1 MAHKKENTVEYA
13 IVDIETTGGYAAG
26 SGITEIAIRIF
37 DGNKIIDSY
46 ETLVRPTHNIPLY
59 ITALT
64 GIDYEMICDS
74 PAFEDVAKNVYEMLN
89 GRIFVAHNVNFD
101 YSFLKHHLG
110 DAGYSYTAQKL
121 CTVRM
126 ARKIKP
132 GLRSYSLGN
141 LCGALGI
148 EIENRHR
155 AGGDVD
161 ATIILFQKLLE
172 WDMEGIIPAMLKK
185 GSKEQ
190 QLPPNLPKE
199 DFEAL
204 PNKPGVYY
212 FRDNKGKVIYVGKAK
227 DLHKR
232 VAQHFTGHNINP
244 QRQNFLRE
252 IFSITYELC
261 GTELMAFILE
271 AIEIKRI
278 WPKYNRALK
287 KYEPKFGLFQ
297 YEDLQGY
304 KRLFIGKYNKSHLPI
319 QVFTTREGGMN
330 KLRELTRRFDL
341 CASLCRLGSC
351 ELCSFIDK
359 KNDLLCTA
367 NKPIAIYNEKVE
379 QALSY
384 LKEDM
389 PGFYITDKGRDSN
402 EKSCIW
408 VENGNFYGMGYISN
422 DADINSLDDIK
433 DSLIQYPGS
442 HYIMQLLISFMCKYP
457 NKVIKL
463 EKVTETDFWIH

>member
-1 MAHKKENTVEYA
+1 MEYA

-37 DGNKIIDSY
+37 DGESVVDSY
-46 ETLVRPTHNIPLY
+46 ETLVKPSHSIPLY

-64 GIDYEMICDS
+64 GIDYEMVCDS
-74 PAFEDVAKNVYEMLN
+74 PSFGDIASGVFEMLD

-101 YSFLKHHLG
+101 YSFLKQHLE
-110 DAGYSYTAQKL
+110 DAGYNYTAQKL

-132 GLRSYSLGN
+132 GLASYNLGN
-141 LCGALGI
+141 LCHTLGI
-148 EIENRHR
+148 AIENRHR
-155 AGGDVD
+155 AGGDAD
-161 ATIILFQKLLE
+161 ATVILFSKLLE
-172 WDMEGIIPAMLKK
+172 WDTENIIPAMLKK
-185 GSKEQ
+185 GSKEE
-190 QLPPNLPKE
+190 QLPPNLPKR

-212 FRDNKGKVIYVGKAK
+212 FRDHKDKVIYVGKAK
-227 DLHKR
+227 DLRKR
-232 VAQHFTGHNINP
+232 VSQHFTGHNPNP

-252 IFSITYELC
+252 IYSITYELC

-278 WPKYNRALK
+278 WPKHNRILK

-304 KRLFIGKYNKSHLPI
+304 RRLFIGKYNKSHLPI
-319 QVFTTREGGMN
+319 QVFTTREGGTN

-341 CASLCRLGSC
+341 CASLCRLSSC
-351 ELCSFIDK
+351 ELCELVDK
-359 KNDLLCTA
+359 RNDLLCTA
-367 NKPIAIYNEKVE
+367 KQAPELYNEKVE

-384 LKEDM
+384 LKENV
-389 PGFYITDKGRDSN
+389 PGFYIVDKGRNDN

-408 VENGNFYGMGYISN
+408 VENGNFYGMGYIPN
-422 DADINSLDDIK
+422 DADITSLYDVK
-433 DSLIQYPGS
+433 ESLTQYQGS
-442 HYIMQLLISFMCKYP
+442 HYIMQLIISCMCRFP
-457 NKVIKL
+457 NKVVQLK
-463 EKVTETDFWIH
+463 EVH

>member
-1 MAHKKENTVEYA
+1 MEYA
-13 IVDIETTGGYAAG
+13 IVDIETTGGYASG

-37 DGNKIIDSY
+37 DGNSVIDSY
-46 ETLVRPTHNIPLY
+46 ETLVKPSHNIPLY

-64 GIDYEMICDS
+64 GIDYEMVCDS
-74 PAFEDVAKNVYEMLN
+74 PAFEDIAKDVFAMLQ
-89 GRIFVAHNVNFD
+89 GRVFVAHNVNFD
-101 YSFLKHHLG
+101 YSFLKYHLE
-110 DAGYSYTAQKL
+110 DAGYVYAAPKL

-141 LCGALGI
+141 LCNDLGI
-148 EIENRHR
+148 IIENRHR

-161 ATIILFQKLLE
+161 AAVTLFSKLLE
-172 WDMEGIIPAMLKK
+172 WDNEGIIQAMLKK

-204 PNKPGVYY
+204 PSKPGVYY
-212 FRDNKGKVIYVGKAK
+212 FRDSKGKVIYVGKAK
-227 DLHKR
+227 DLRKR
-232 VAQHFTGHNINP
+232 VAQHFTGHNPNP

-252 IFSITYELC
+252 IFSITHEVC

-271 AIEIKRI
+271 ALEIKRI
-278 WPKYNRALK
+278 YPKYNRALK
-287 KYEPKFGLFQ
+287 KYDPKFGLFV

-304 KRLFIGKYNKSHLPI
+304 QRLFIGKYNKSHLPV

-330 KLRELTRRFDL
+330 KLKELTRRFGL
-341 CASLCRLGSC
+341 CASLCRLSSC
-351 ELCSFIDK
+351 ELCELIDK

-367 NKPIAIYNEKVE
+367 NQPPEIYNEKVR

-389 PGFYITDKGRDSN
+389 PGFYIVDKGRTGN

-408 VENGNFYGMGYISN
+408 VEQGNFYGMGYIDNS
-422 DADINSLDDIK
+422 ADINSMEDIK
-433 DSLIQYPGS
+433 DSLTRYQGN
-442 HYIMQLLISFMCKYP
+442 HYIMQLIISFMCKYP
-457 NKVIKL
+457 KKVYKTNNIAIR
-463 EKVTETDFWIH
+463 ESM